1 MSGALSGLTVLDL
14 THVLAGPFCTYQFA
28 LLGADVIKVEPP
40 GAPDCA
46 RGRGP
51 DERLNLAGLGL
62 TYQVQAANKRAIAI
76 DLKTEAGRALLLRL
90 VAATD
95 ILVENYS
102 TGTMVGL
109 GLSYDDLCAVNP
121 RLIYCSITGYGDTG
135 PQATTGAY
143 DNVIQAASGIVAQSG
158 GTKPG
163 LSFLDY
169 ATGYAAAFAALA
181 AVHQR
186 VRTGRGAKVSASMLE
201 VAMSMMAPEVAA
213 LQRAPEIR
221 REAEAGLAAY
231 DTASGRLM
239 LGAFLP
245 GQYRALGQVLT
256 SCGHRVEALDG
267 IADWADVWRFS
278 KTLRALLVPIFLTR
292 TAENW
297 AALLRVADVPA
308 EPVRTLAEAAR
319 HPQLAARG
327 YHRPSPADPDLM
339 LPVAP
344 YTMTEGGPGIVSAP
358 APTGLHTDEV
368 LSGLGLEAA
377 EIGALRDAGV
387 IA

>member
-1 MSGALSGLTVLDL
+1 MSGALTGLTVLDL

-40 GAPDCA
+40 SAPDCA

-51 DERLNLAGLGL
+51 DDRLNQAGLGL
-62 TYQVQAANKRAIAI
+62 TYQMQAANKRAIAI
-76 DLKTEAGRALLLRL
+76 DLKTDAGGALLLRL
-90 VAATD
+90 VAKSD

-102 TGTMVGL
+102 NGAMARLGL
-109 GLSYDDLCAVNP
+109 GYGDLCAVNP
-121 RLIYCSITGYGDTG
+121 GLIYCSITGYGDTG
-135 PQATTGAY
+135 SQAHTGAY

-186 VRTGRGAKVSASMLE
+186 GRTGWGAKVSTSMLE

-213 LQRAPEIR
+213 LQHAPEVR
-221 REAEAGLAAY
+221 REPEAGLAAY

-239 LGAFLP
+239 LGAFHP
-245 GQYRALGQVLT
+245 GQYRAMGHVLAG
-256 SCGHRVEALDG
+256 CGHRIEELEG
-267 IADWADVWRFS
+267 IADWADVWRLS
-278 KTLRALLVPIFLTR
+278 PTLRALLAKVFLTR
-292 TAENW
+292 SAEDW
-297 AALLRVADVPA
+297 AALLRTADVPA
-308 EPVRTLAEAAR
+308 EAIRTLAEAALD
-319 HPQLAARG
+319 PQLAARG
-327 YHRPSPADPDLM
+327 FYQPSPADSALM
-339 LPVAP
+339 LPLAP
-344 YTMTEGGPGIVSAP
+344 YTMTEGGPAIVSAP
-358 APTGLHTDEV
+358 ARTGAHTEEL
-368 LSGLGLEAA
+368 LSSLGLAAA